1 MKILFAFVAVLVSLM
16 PAGTVLGQQ
25 KPKEFSLYLLPEP
38 ADLKQKYRAFDIGK
52 LKKPVGDPLIAAKD
66 IAHYQKDRH
75 EIGIYYTTGLRLK
88 TKAVDLIGKPFAIFV
103 GDVPI
108 YAGAFWPASSSQS
121 YDGVYIDPSDFQ
133 GDFPILKLQFGYPT
147 NKFTTGPDRRADARV
162 FKAFE
167 DAGMLYQELF
177 IRGKCV
183 AMRDT
188 MKRRAGIIYTF
199 SVDSVVK
206 GNYKDSEITFE
217 TWADG
222 EYGKLLD
229 ALTAKGV
236 PYGDNWAFDKNK
248 EILLKFEQRTDLT
261 KQPRWFWYR
270 AYEEVVHAG
279 RAGDEN
285 TTKAF

>member
-1 MKILFAFVAVLVSLM
+1 MKILFAFAAVLVFLV

-25 KPKEFSLYLLPEP
+25 KPKEFALYLLPEP
-38 ADLKQKYRAFDIGK
+38 ADRKQKHRALDIGK
-52 LKKPVGDPLIAAKD
+52 LKKPAGDPLISAKD
-66 IAHYQKDRH
+66 IAYYQKDRH
-75 EIGIYYTTGLRLK
+75 EIGTYYTTGLRLK
-88 TKAVDLIGKPFAIFV
+88 TKALDLRGKPFAIFV
-103 GDVPI
+103 GDMPV
-108 YAGAFWPASSSQS
+108 YAGAFWPSNRSQS
-121 YDGVYIDPSDFQ
+121 YNGVIIDPFDFT

-147 NKFTTGPDRRADARV
+147 NKFTTVPDPRADARV

-177 IRGKCV
+177 IRGKCK

-199 SVDSVVK
+199 SVDSVIK

-222 EYGKLLD
+222 EEGKLMD
-229 ALTAKGV
+229 ALAAKGV
-236 PYGDNWAFDKNK
+236 AYGDNWSFDRDKTV
-248 EILLKFEQRTDLT
+248 LLKFEQRTDLT

-270 AYEEVVHAG
+270 AFEEVLNAESAG
-279 RAGDEN
+279 TAERDN
-285 TTKAF
+285 

>member
-1 MKILFAFVAVLVSLM
+1 MKILFAFAAVLVFFV
-16 PAGTVLGQQ
+16 PAETVLGQQ
-25 KPKEFSLYLLPEP
+25 KPKEFALYLLPEP
-38 ADLKQKYRAFDIGK
+38 ANLKQKHRALNISK
-52 LKKPVGDPLIAAKD
+52 LKKPAGDPLITAKD
-66 IAHYQKDRH
+66 MAHYQKDRH
-75 EIGIYYTTGLRLK
+75 EMGIYYSTGLRLK
-88 TKAVDLIGKPFAIFV
+88 TKALDLPGKPFAIFV
-103 GDVPI
+103 GDDPV
-108 YAGAFWPASSSQS
+108 YAGAFWPATSSQS

-147 NKFTTGPDRRADARV
+147 NKFTTAPDPRADARV

-167 DAGMLYQELF
+167 DNGLLHQELF
-177 IRGKCV
+177 IRGKCM

-199 SVDSVVK
+199 SVDSVIK
-206 GNYKDSEITFE
+206 GNYKDTEITFE

-222 EYGKLLD
+222 EYGKLMDVL
-229 ALTAKGV
+229 AAKGV

-270 AYEEVVHAG
+270 AFEE
-279 RAGDEN
+279 
-285 TTKAF
+285 F